1 MSSVNLLLNYF
12 EIYLD
17 IVKKLKIQAKVFK
30 IAIFMDG
37 SELRS
42 IPQQSRMIK
51 GDPISDYG
59 LFLNNLTSIILV
71 GRFVRIWEG
80 GTYVN
85 VNFFNLRAKYHPH
98 PREKLTL
105 YFHSFFKVI
114 PF

>member
-85 VNFFNLRAKYHPH
+85 VNFFNLRAKCSPPPSGKIY
-98 PREKLTL
+98 LL
-105 YFHSFFKVI
+105 FQFFL
-114 PF
+114 